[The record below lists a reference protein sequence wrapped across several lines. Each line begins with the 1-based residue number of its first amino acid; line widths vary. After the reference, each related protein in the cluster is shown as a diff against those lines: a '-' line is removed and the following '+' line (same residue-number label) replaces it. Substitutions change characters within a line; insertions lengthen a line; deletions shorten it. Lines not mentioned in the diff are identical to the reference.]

1 MTSPLTTDD
10 PSRGILGPIIHAEVG
25 DTIDVVYQNHTTLP
39 TSVHPHG
46 VFHDKGSEG
55 SMILDGTSAEQ
66 MADDHVPP
74 GGSHTSHWSVPE
86 RAGPGPNDPSSF
98 VWRYH
103 SHVDEVADTNTGLI
117 GAIGVTAKGKAKPD
131 GTPVDVDREVFTLF
145 SVLNENASLFLRQ
158 MMEKLK
164 PGEALSDEDFDES
177 NLMHSI
183 NG

>member
-1 MTSPLTTDD
+1 M
-10 PSRGILGPIIHAEVG
+10 
-25 DTIDVVYQNHTTLP
+25 
-39 TSVHPHG
+39 
-46 VFHDKGSEG
+46 
-55 SMILDGTSAEQ
+55 
-66 MADDHVPP
+66 
-74 GGSHTSHWSVPE
+74 PE
-86 RAGPGPNDPSSF
+86 RAGPGPNDPSSI

-131 GTPVDVDREVFTLF
+131 GTPVDVDREVCTLF
-145 SVLNENASLFLRQ
+145 SVLNGNASLFLRQ

>member
-1 MTSPLTTDD
+1 MCRLAAATP
-10 PSRGILGPIIHAEVG
+10 
-25 DTIDVVYQNHTTLP
+25 
-39 TSVHPHG
+39 
-46 VFHDKGSEG
+46 
-55 SMILDGTSAEQ
+55 
-66 MADDHVPP
+66 
-74 GGSHTSHWSVPE
+74 WSVPE
-86 RAGPGPNDPSSF
+86 RAGPGPNDPSSI

-145 SVLNENASLFLRQ
+145 SVLNGNASLFLPQ

-164 PGEALSDEDFDES
+164 PGEALSDEDFEES